1 MYLLYQSQN
10 YTVVILTHWYA
21 ADISFKVLT
30 FVVVALS
37 DMVYGGHKLMVGLDD
52 LTGLSNLSD
61 GSMIL

>member
-1 MYLLYQSQN
+1 MYLLSQSQN
-10 YTVVILTHWYA
+10 CTVVILTHWYA